1 MPPTQFETDL
11 RQARS
16 LGLSAPQK
24 ISITLTDVVSML
36 EYNVSGNYFYVLEA
50 PDHVSY
56 IDVQINRN
64 DAPALPY
71 TMQRGFHRQPFN
83 KLYITT
89 PAGQAGIMTIVVA
102 AESPGE
108 FEFIDNRSSIS
119 QSMDDVLAE
128 LAGDVIPENWGTEK
142 TVGLTAVSALAANAD
157 RKAAMVQAKESNT
170 GIIYIGFDNTVTS
183 NKWVAQLQ
191 PGMSWSVDDYRGPI
205 FAISDTAAQLLGFGE
220 W

>member
-1 MPPTQFETDL
+1 MSPTQFETDL

-16 LGLSAPQK
+16 LGLSAPQRIYIDLSVP
-24 ISITLTDVVSML
+24 ISMM
-36 EYNVSGNYFYVLEA
+36 EYNVSGNYFYILEA
-50 PDHVSY
+50 PDQTSY

-71 TMQRGFHRQPFN
+71 TVQRGFHKQPFN

-89 PAGQAGIMTIVVA
+89 PTGQAGTMTVIVA

-119 QSMDDVLAE
+119 QSMSDILDE
-128 LAGDVIPENWGTEK
+128 LRGDIIPENWGTQK
-142 TVGLTAVSALAANAD
+142 TVGLTAVEVMAANAN
-157 RKAAMVQAKESNT
+157 RKAASVQSKDLNT
-170 GIIYIGFDNTVTS
+170 GKIYIGFDNTVTTT
-183 NKWVAQLQ
+183 KWVVELQ

-205 FAISDTAAQLLGFGE
+205 FAISDTAGQLLGYGE